1 MLWICVVCIWFK
13 NLLKLVQAGSAL
25 FAGTAL
31 IELDFMISSITG
43 GLSSWPSSTR
53 IHYLIESSHDGR

>member
-13 NLLKLVQAGSAL
+13 NLLKLAQAGSAL

-31 IELDFMISSITG
+31 IELGFMISSITG
-43 GLSSWPSSTR
+43 GLSSWPSSTC